1 MPTPDLARPGKVE
14 AKMQM
19 LKPANATAVT
29 VLTCPADSVMRV
41 RTVYV
46 ANTTATAQTFNLYIQ
61 RSSVNYFLHTGVTV
75 PIKNLFNATTV
86 DDALY
91 LEAGDILLFNQAATS
106 AALTLFV
113 GYELV
118 T

>member
-1 MPTPDLARPGKVE
+1 MATPDLARPNKVE
-14 AKMQM
+14 AHQVMF
-19 LKPANATAVT
+19 KPANATAIT
-29 VLTCPADSVMRV
+29 ALTCPADSLIRL
-41 RTVYV
+41 RTIYV
-46 ANTTATAQTFNLYIQ
+46 CNTTAAAQTFNLYIQ

-106 AALTLFV
+106 AALTLIV
-113 GYELV
+113 AYELV